1 MNDDD
6 FGFSHLDK
14 DVLSE
19 NVVVQENRDLKKH
32 NKLLKRSL
40 REFEKE
46 IFPFLEKLMGKPDQD
61 MIKWPYD
68 KRKTVIDAFTKKLNG
83 ISNTAMLG
91 YKISSNKE
99 DSGDIMDQIYD
110 Q

>member
-19 NVVVQENRDLKKH
+19 NAIVQENRDLKKH
-32 NKLLKRSL
+32 VKVLKKSL
-40 REFEKE
+40 REYENQ
-46 IFPFLEKLMGKPDQD
+46 IFPFLEKLMGNPDQD
-61 MIKWPYD
+61 MIKWPYE
-68 KRKTVIDAFTKKLNG
+68 KRKTVIDDFTKKLNR
-83 ISNTAMLG
+83 ISNTALLG